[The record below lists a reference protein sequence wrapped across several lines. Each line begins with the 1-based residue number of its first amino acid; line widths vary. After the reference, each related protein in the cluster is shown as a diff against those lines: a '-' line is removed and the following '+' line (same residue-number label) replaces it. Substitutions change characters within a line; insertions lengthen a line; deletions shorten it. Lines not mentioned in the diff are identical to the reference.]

1 MAGFWDD
8 YLARKRKQEEEEE
21 ERKRTAEAETEEDG
35 EGGSLSFWA
44 GYQRQKRT
52 GESAPVPVEEEESLS
67 LTDRL
72 AQRGIAV
79 DPVARHGTSAQGQ
92 TAAPAD
98 TSRTLAALT
107 GNGKTGANLFTDR
120 IGNTFTAA
128 RAQRDKLAAQAE
140 EERKDQTVRNQDWL
154 DALRTPE
161 EIQAELDEENAK
173 VKEYD
178 RQAFKNNALGVWR
191 DLIGQ
196 NAKTD
201 AENQRIS
208 AERKAHDERKAAL
221 EDELAEAQWA
231 GYERL
236 RNNSDFEVKSQYKST
251 ANGQETKKN
260 PNGGYDSVGFDD
272 VEYEYVNGNQDAAT
286 ILANESREAGEA
298 NGILGVF
305 VKPKE
310 YEYTQLGEMSDEE
323 KSLYNYIHATKGKQ
337 AAHEYLEYLRS
348 DLYARQAEKEKNEA
362 AVYAE
367 EHPVLSTVRT
377 VGTSPL
383 RGVGYLGQAAQYLT
397 EGTVDA
403 NAPYNRFSYLTSAE
417 RETVTRTVERNWG
430 KAGSFAYGVG
440 VSMAEFLLNSG
451 ISGGNEA
458 LSLALMGAGAASD
471 ATIEAKERGLADWQ
485 SFALGTIAGAAE
497 IITEKVSIEKLFSDP
512 GGRPWKYLLQN
523 IFAEGS
529 EEAASDVINL
539 VADVLITQDKSE
551 WMQSVRDYQKNNPGM
566 SEDEAFVQVMKDQ
579 GLQILYDAAAGA
591 ASGGIM
597 ALPGSLRAFAQL
609 SQDRSQRIE
618 AGRQAIQAKRIQAQ
632 ESGGGIVLPTADNTS
647 ETGDVIRTGAESDS
661 TNPLRTVDEAEVD
674 ERVAKARNITEAT
687 GIRYGVDQ
695 KEIRRAERLGRMT
708 GQEVEFY
715 SHEAENG
722 IVENGHMDPVTGKI
736 WLNAKGKNPLQVT
749 LGHEFTHSLEGTDAY
764 RDLVDLAKTQTA
776 ESGGDWAAKA
786 DRYARLYEA
795 HGDRVSA
802 EMLDQELTADFV
814 GETLFTDERA
824 IREMF
829 RENPSLGKQVRDA
842 IDNFIVRASDMGGI
856 MSPVDEQKFKN
867 VLKIYDRYVRAAEVD
882 RRSTPEVPAKREASM
897 DREETAQEAREDAQA
912 VDAVQEGNRQAE
924 VPIAQETTRAA
935 QLRAR
940 PWRTGK
946 QTAGEQILSGNGQ
959 AAQGNAQQAETVS
972 GMIVPESGEESPAE
986 YRARMDALYDAGEI
1000 TGEEYDE
1007 AMALADEAESTGR
1020 GFSSSTVERD
1030 EGPRGK
1036 LAEIADRLRGRYSL
1050 SEEERQDRGDPD
1062 IRRSLSED
1070 STSIISRPL
1079 SEYPIE
1085 KQKQIQQYIDAVDDS
1100 VLKFV
1105 NETRQKKK
1113 RYPFS
1118 IVTGI
1123 VSDELASR
1131 IRDITGVDMTGKEVR
1146 LRRNSI
1152 EHVDNRHTSKKA
1164 DVINIADQMMEDPRD
1179 IARAQY
1185 VLDNFDNVEKGKWRS
1200 RDIMNSDN
1208 TGAQTVVVSKKI
1220 DGTYYVI
1227 EAVPNAKDKRLEI
1240 VSAHIKGDGS
1250 VADANA
1256 PSPTSITTVPQS
1268 PESSISD
1275 SGTDV
1280 NGGEKR
1286 FSLSPE
1292 KRIGEGPGDD
1302 TDSWYFKNWFGDYV
1316 NDPENASKVVN
1327 PDGTPKRMY
1336 HGTNADKEFTMFDT
1350 YGANYGLYG
1359 AGSYFTDN
1367 PEVAQSY
1374 TSKGRGKN
1382 PRVYEVYLNIRNPIV
1397 MEEEADVDRWL
1408 NALPELADYITVPGD
1423 SELAAVTNRD
1433 FYRAM
1438 EEYLADQ
1445 GLTKWEAAEDAMDTL
1460 KAMGYDGINHV
1471 GGMARGKGETI
1482 HDVWIAFDPEQ
1493 VKSATDNIGT
1503 YDPNDPDIR
1512 YSISADDEDYKAA
1525 VESGDTETAQR
1536 MTDEAA
1542 RNAGYTI
1549 KVYHGTPTQM
1559 TSDTRG
1565 SDLTDAEY
1573 ESLPTEYADKIF
1585 PFTIFRPNSYHSGI
1599 YTATDREV
1607 AEEFSFNFSRDGTVY
1622 DLYAKAENPLQ
1633 IDAGGRGW
1641 NDLPSEVLEQIG
1653 LTEAEARTLRSF
1665 EMYDRQNPAY
1675 YIDDIVEYAK
1685 KNGYDAV
1692 IVENVRETGMGD
1704 EFSPITTDVVVFDP
1718 SQLKSADPVVYD
1730 DAGELIPLS
1739 QRFNSGEDDIRY
1751 SLSEAGNRPISEEDE
1766 ETRKHRYDYDTLVGK
1781 GSVKVVQMTKQT
1793 IPTKK
1798 KQVNTSP
1805 IAKAALQNAETIT
1818 SRGMTQRYVY
1828 IDDIGRNVLVNSDG
1842 VVHGI
1847 RGRITNSSA
1856 MSTAQVSYYLPEIL
1870 RNSIAVN
1877 ELDPRTE
1884 SDGKYSQILFG
1895 YAADEQGNEYLVKST
1910 LHHFD
1915 QNKSL
1920 VDNIEIYDVLKGIK
1934 AKKTDA
1940 RVIGSYDA
1948 NAPANTRNA
1957 VASELSIAQLL
1968 DHVKDYHPEF
1978 LSEDVRRHY
1987 GLGDE
1992 GRAEGLR
1999 YSLSEE
2005 QGAIAN
2011 LPSSRARDEA
2021 VRIEG
2026 RLAASMARIFG
2037 LNTNHT
2043 SGEFRQFRA
2052 EVVRPIIDAMIEGRE
2067 DIDPDAIFAEHWN
2080 GDLLAGQ
2087 QARDEFDDAMTQAW
2101 RSVQQLNTFAERQ
2114 RQETAAREQRNA
2126 AIDAR
2131 IPQDTEGIIRL
2142 GENLKHARRE
2152 RQRVLGR
2159 LLLTPD
2165 DMDLVR
2171 ASAAGQISDA
2181 ELAARRPFNYQDILD
2196 AAAAER
2202 AFREQDE
2209 AWGRY
2214 TRRLSE
2220 RRIETADRLLED
2232 ADKWKD
2238 KGNGLAY
2245 ARETAERNFRDVMGS
2260 DAAAMIDE
2268 YIRPVHRS
2276 EAAST
2281 RFKNDYIRRVKDLK
2295 LDQKARRGN
2304 AVSEAAAVQWLGEAE
2319 DNVRY
2324 LQTMRNPDAVRDG
2337 QNLSEWLS
2345 AIEQFRAENPNLDYN
2360 KVYLGIREFSKIY
2373 DELITE
2379 MNRVLVENGYL
2390 PVNVRRGYFPHF
2402 NGGDDGILA
2411 KFASLLGI
2419 NIDTNALPTAINGL
2433 TSGFKPGKAW
2443 FGHAQERTGFRTDY
2457 DAVQGFDGYIGGVSD
2472 VIHQTANIRNLRTL
2486 ASRIRYQ
2493 FSDEG
2498 IKNRIDEI
2506 MADESR
2512 TVEEREAAIRDLT
2525 ENGRYKNAR
2534 LVNWLDEYTNLLA
2547 NKKSKYDR
2555 GIEDLMG
2562 RRVYTWMK
2570 NIEGRVA
2577 ANMIAGNLGSALTNF
2592 IPLNQAGAMLGDFS
2606 MLRGAFDTMVGRGRK
2621 DDFVQQSDFL
2631 TNRRG
2636 TDPLIQNR
2644 ADKIS
2649 EFLSSP
2655 MNLIDDFTSEA
2666 IVRAAYGKYIRQ
2678 GMDAESAMQAADEFA
2693 AGVMADRSKGA
2704 QPTVFGSRN
2713 PLMKLFTQ
2721 FQVEVNNEFSTIF
2734 KDIPKGVHIPDR
2746 DKKNMVAVAAWTLLR
2761 YFVGA
2766 YLFND
2771 LYEKIVGR
2779 RAALDPIDILN
2790 DAVGDLSGKKLNN
2803 VFDMI
2808 SEGVVDDV
2816 RRQNPSDVTQELVT
2830 NVAEELPFVGGLLGG
2845 GRIPIS
2851 SAFPDFENINKAA
2864 FSENWS
2870 GAKKAQVIGRELG
2883 GSVGTYIL
2891 PPFAGGWGRKIIQT
2905 GENALAGGRYV
2916 KDKEGNDQLQYP
2928 YYMDK
2933 VEDSRT
2939 IRGVNRALDFIGLDS
2954 LEGPVDDVIGTIQGP
2969 VNTVLKSALFG
2980 PTATEGGRDWVEGGF
2995 GSQSAKNTE
3004 LYKRLTQDL
3013 GEDQRTS
3020 FAFISG
3026 LTGLDPLGKRVAVA
3040 ESGLSEEG
3048 KAEAMSAVVSESERY
3063 KFRAAYEN
3071 GVSAD
3076 AWAGFYRTLP
3086 RYDEDGN
3093 GSYKQAEVTAALDN
3107 ARIPLSA
3114 GEGAAQGL
3122 FGGDTETRSLT
3133 RAEKAAIWSA
3143 YNPKWKTANNPFDA
3157 SIGDRVVSRIGQMQD
3172 EEGE

>member
-21 ERKRTAEAETEEDG
+21 ERKRTVEAETAEDG
-35 EGGSLSFWA
+35 EEDSLSFWA

-52 GESAPVPVEEEESLS
+52 GESAPVPAEEEESLS

-79 DPVARHGTSAQGQ
+79 DPVARHGTNAQGQ
-92 TAAPAD
+92 TAAQED
-98 TSRTLAALT
+98 TSRTLAALS
-107 GNGKTGANLFTDR
+107 GNGKAGANLFTDR
-120 IGNTFTAA
+120 LGSTFTAA

-140 EERKDQTVRNQDWL
+140 EERKDQTVRNQEWL
-154 DALRTPE
+154 DALRSPE
-161 EIQAELDEENAK
+161 EIQAELEEAKAEKRGNLWNEIVRRLTNAVNAGNVAVPTVERDEA
-173 VKEYD
+173 
-178 RQAFKNNALGVWR
+178 R
-191 DLIGQ
+191 D
-196 NAKTD
+196 
-201 AENQRIS
+201 
-208 AERKAHDERKAAL
+208 KAADERVRSL
-221 EDELAEAQWA
+221 TDELAERQWA
-231 GYERL
+231 DYERL
-236 RNNSDFEVKSQYKST
+236 RNNADFEAKSQYKST
-251 ANGQETKKN
+251 ANGKETKLN
-260 PNGGYDSVGFDD
+260 PMGGYDSVGFDD
-272 VEYEYVNGNQDAAT
+272 PLYEYVNGNEDAER
-286 ILANESREAGEA
+286 ILAVEKEAAGRQ
-298 NGILGVF
+298 NGLLGFLVPEDTYNYEQ
-305 VKPKE
+305 VSEMTEKE
-310 YEYTQLGEMSDEE
+310 R
-323 KSLYNYIHATKGKQ
+323 KLYNYIHETKGTQ
-337 AAHEYLEYLRS
+337 AAYEYLDYLRS
-348 DLYARQAEKEKNEA
+348 DLYARQMEREKDEA
-362 AVYAE
+362 AAYAA
-367 EHPVLSTVRT
+367 EHPILSTIGSIGV
-377 VGTSPL
+377 SPL
-383 RGVGYLGQAAQYLT
+383 RGAAYLGQAAQFLT
-397 EGTVDA
+397 EGEIDQ
-403 NAPYNRFSYLTSAE
+403 NAPYNRIAALPAAE

-523 IFAEGS
+523 ILAEGS

-539 VADVLITQDKSE
+539 VADVLFTQDKSE
-551 WMQSVRDYQKNNPGM
+551 WMKSIREYQKDNPGM

-597 ALPGSLRAFAQL
+597 AMPGSVRAFAQL

-618 AGRQAIQAKRIQAQ
+618 AGRQAVQAKRSQTQ
-632 ESGGGIVLPTADNTS
+632 ESGGGIVLPTAEEETD
-647 ETGDVIRTGAESDS
+647 TGDVIRTGTESDS
-661 TNPLRTVDEAEVD
+661 TNPLRTADELEAD

-695 KEIRRAERLGRMT
+695 KEIRRAERLSRIT

-764 RDLVDLAKTQTA
+764 RELVDLAKTQTA
-776 ESGGDWAAKA
+776 EAGGNWAAKA

-829 RENPSLGKQVRDA
+829 RENPSLGKRVRDA

-867 VLKIYDRYVRAAEVD
+867 VLKIYDRYVRAMERD
-882 RRSTPEVPAKREASM
+882 EA
-897 DREETAQEAREDAQA
+897 AQEARGSVQA
-912 VDAVQEGNRQAE
+912 GETVQTGSRQGEGQ
-924 VPIAQETTRAA
+924 IAQETAA
-935 QLRAR
+935 V
-940 PWRTGK
+940 
-946 QTAGEQILSGNGQ
+946 QTAEGR
-959 AAQGNAQQAETVS
+959 ET
-972 GMIVPESGEESPAE
+972 PAE
-986 YRARMDALYDAGEI
+986 YMARMDALYEAGEI
-1000 TGEEYDE
+1000 TEDEYD
-1007 AMALADEAESTGR
+1007 AADALAEEAESTGR
-1020 GFSSSTVERD
+1020 GFESSTVERE

-1036 LAEIADRLRGRYSL
+1036 LGEIADRLRGRYSL
-1050 SEEERQDRGDPD
+1050 SPAERAERQYDIIQNANPAEDDQHTWIRSADEIMDYRSAVEDFGALDGGVSPDFTAEDVRAALDSGRMTVYSSKPIEAGGFVTPSRMEARDYAGGGRVYSKVVALDDVAWIDATEGQYAPVTEDDDGNVIPLSQRFNPKEDD
-1062 IRRSLSED
+1062 IRYSVSEAEQETTEIAGGD
-1070 STSIISRPL
+1070 LNSYPYDTRKVIKGYIEAVDENLLDFVNRVNDGEKTPSMIQL
-1079 SEYPIE
+1079 GKVSEELGAAVEAAVGINPANGE
-1085 KQKQIQQYIDAVDDS
+1085 NRLTADAV
-1100 VLKFV
+1100 
-1105 NETRQKKK
+1105 RHIK
-1113 RYPFS
+1113 R
-1118 IVTGI
+1118 
-1123 VSDELASR
+1123 
-1131 IRDITGVDMTGKEVR
+1131 
-1146 LRRNSI
+1146 
-1152 EHVDNRHTSKKA
+1152 RHGTNGLQDHS
-1164 DVINIADQMMEDPRD
+1164 MRHPED
-1179 IARAQY
+1179 IARIQF
-1185 VLDNFDNVEKGKWRS
+1185 VLDNFDSVQSTGRITKADRNRDKTLARTVE
-1200 RDIMNSDN
+1200 I
-1208 TGAQTVVVSKKI
+1208 SKKI
-1220 DGTYYVI
+1220 DGTYYII
-1227 EAVPNAKDKRLEI
+1227 EAVPDTKNNRMTIISAYIEKSRNTVGADAEAPGGTSETNATPVPADNI
-1240 VSAHIKGDGS
+1240 VSQDG
-1250 VADANA
+1250 N
-1256 PSPTSITTVPQS
+1256 
-1268 PESSISD
+1268 
-1275 SGTDV
+1275 DV
-1280 NGGEKR
+1280 NGGEER
-1286 FSLSPE
+1286 FSLSAEEQDRPALNLPNGV
-1292 KRIGEGPGDD
+1292 KTTG
-1302 TDSWYFKNWFGDYV
+1302 TDEYNQMDRSELGYRLMEYEFGLNNVLDLH
-1316 NDPENASKVVN
+1316 
-1327 PDGTPKRMY
+1327 DGSLSET
-1336 HGTNADKEFTMFDT
+1336 
-1350 YGANYGLYG
+1350 
-1359 AGSYFTDN
+1359 
-1367 PEVAQSY
+1367 
-1374 TSKGRGKN
+1374 
-1382 PRVYEVYLNIRNPIV
+1382 
-1397 MEEEADVDRWL
+1397 EEAMV
-1408 NALPELADYITVPGD
+1408 NALREAL
-1423 SELAAVTNRD
+1423 
-1433 FYRAM
+1433 
-1438 EEYLADQ
+1438 DQ
-1445 GLTKWEAAEDAMDTL
+1445 
-1460 KAMGYDGINHV
+1460 
-1471 GGMARGKGETI
+1471 MA
-1482 HDVWIAFDPEQ
+1482 
-1493 VKSATDNIGT
+1493 N
-1503 YDPNDPDIR
+1503 
-1512 YSISADDEDYKAA
+1512 
-1525 VESGDTETAQR
+1525 
-1536 MTDEAA
+1536 
-1542 RNAGYTI
+1542 
-1549 KVYHGTPTQM
+1549 
-1559 TSDTRG
+1559 TSDTSELWR
-1565 SDLTDAEY
+1565 AY
-1573 ESLPTEYADKIF
+1573 QH
-1585 PFTIFRPNSYHSGI
+1585 FR
-1599 YTATDREV
+1599 T
-1607 AEEFSFNFSRDGTVY
+1607 
-1622 DLYAKAENPLQ
+1622 
-1633 IDAGGRGW
+1633 
-1641 NDLPSEVLEQIG
+1641 
-1653 LTEAEARTLRSF
+1653 
-1665 EMYDRQNPAY
+1665 
-1675 YIDDIVEYAK
+1675 
-1685 KNGYDAV
+1685 GY
-1692 IVENVRETGMGD
+1692 
-1704 EFSPITTDVVVFDP
+1704 
-1718 SQLKSADPVVYD
+1718 Q
-1730 DAGELIPLS
+1730 
-1739 QRFNSGEDDIRY
+1739 
-1751 SLSEAGNRPISEEDE
+1751 
-1766 ETRKHRYDYDTLVGK
+1766 
-1781 GSVKVVQMTKQT
+1781 
-1793 IPTKK
+1793 
-1798 KQVNTSP
+1798 
-1805 IAKAALQNAETIT
+1805 
-1818 SRGMTQRYVY
+1818 
-1828 IDDIGRNVLVNSDG
+1828 
-1842 VVHGI
+1842 GI
-1847 RGRITNSSA
+1847 REWYFNDDFRADI
-1856 MSTAQVSYYLPEIL
+1856 M
-1870 RNSIAVN
+1870 R
-1877 ELDPRTE
+1877 ELDP
-1884 SDGKYSQILFG
+1884 SDVEDLYHSKMIQL
-1895 YAADEQGNEYLVKST
+1895 QGDGV
-1910 LHHFD
+1910 
-1915 QNKSL
+1915 
-1920 VDNIEIYDVLKGIK
+1920 
-1934 AKKTDA
+1934 
-1940 RVIGSYDA
+1940 
-1948 NAPANTRNA
+1948 
-1957 VASELSIAQLL
+1957 
-1968 DHVKDYHPEF
+1968 
-1978 LSEDVRRHY
+1978 
-1987 GLGDE
+1987 
-1992 GRAEGLR
+1992 R

-2005 QGAIAN
+2005 QGPIAE
-2011 LPSSRARDEA
+2011 LPSAKARNNA
-2021 VRIEG
+2021 IQIEG

-2037 LNTNHT
+2037 MNTNHT

-2087 QARDEFDDAMTQAW
+2087 EARDQFDEAMTQAW
-2101 RSVQQLNTFAERQ
+2101 RSVQQLNTFADRQ
-2114 RQETAAREQRNA
+2114 RQEAAAREQRNA
-2126 AIDAR
+2126 EIDAR
-2131 IPQDTEGIIRL
+2131 IPQDTEGRIRL
-2142 GENLKHARRE
+2142 GENLKQARRE
-2152 RQRVLGR
+2152 RQRVLNR
-2159 LLLTPD
+2159 LLLTDD
-2165 DMDLVR
+2165 DMALVR
-2171 ASAAGQISDA
+2171 SVAAGQITDEEVYA
-2181 ELAARRPFNYQDILD
+2181 QRPFNYQEILE

-2220 RRIETADRLLED
+2220 RRIETADRLLEN
-2232 ADKWKD
+2232 ADRWKD
-2238 KGNGLAY
+2238 KTSGFGY
-2245 ARETAERNFRDVMGS
+2245 ARETAERNFRDVMGPDS
-2260 DAAAMIDE
+2260 AAMIDE
-2268 YIRPVHRS
+2268 YIRPIHKA
-2276 EAAST
+2276 EAEST
-2281 RFKNDYIRRVKDLK
+2281 RFKNRYIKRVKDLK

-2360 KVYLGIREFSKIY
+2360 KVYRGIAEFSTIY

-2402 NGGDDGILA
+2402 NGGDDGILS

-2457 DAVQGFDGYIGGVSD
+2457 DAVQGFAGYIGGVSD

-2493 FSDEG
+2493 FGDEG

-2525 ENGRYKNAR
+2525 ENGRFKNAR

-2592 IPLNQAGAMLGDFS
+2592 IPLNQAGAMLGDWS
-2606 MLRGAFDTMVGRGRK
+2606 MLRGAFDTFVGRGRK

-2644 ADKIS
+2644 ADRIS
-2649 EFLSSP
+2649 EFLSQP
-2655 MNLIDDFTSEA
+2655 MNIIDNFTSEA
-2666 IVRAAYGKYIRQ
+2666 IVRAAYGKYLRQ

-2790 DAVGDLSGKKLNN
+2790 DAVGDLTGTKLNN

-2816 RRQNPSDVTQELVT
+2816 RRQNPSDVTQEFFT
-2830 NVAEELPFVGGLLGG
+2830 NAAEELPFVGGLLGG

-2883 GSVGTYIL
+2883 GSIGTYIL
-2891 PPFAGGWGRKIIQT
+2891 PPFAGGAIRKGVQT
-2905 GENALAGGRYV
+2905 AENALAGGRYV

-2928 YYMDK
+2928 YYTDTPL
-2933 VEDSRT
+2933 DTART
-2939 IRGVNRALDFIGLDS
+2939 VAES
-2954 LEGPVDDVIGTIQGP
+2954 M
-2969 VNTVLKSALFG
+2969 LFG

-2995 GSQSAKNTE
+2995 GNQTAKNTE
-3004 LYKRLTQDL
+3004 LYKRLTEDL

-3020 FAFISG
+3020 YAFISG
-3026 LTGLDPLGKRVAVA
+3026 LAGLDPLGKRVAVS
-3040 ESGLSEEG
+3040 ESGLSDEG
-3048 KAEAMSAVVSESERY
+3048 KAEAMSAVVSDSERY
-3063 KFRAAYEN
+3063 RFRAAYEA

-3076 AWAGFYRTLP
+3076 AWTGFWRTLP
-3086 RYDEDGN
+3086 SYDEDGN

-3143 YNPKWKTANNPFDA
+3143 YNPKWKTDNNPFDA
-3157 SIGDRVVSRIGQMQD
+3157 SIGSRVVSRIGQMQD

>member
-1 MAGFWDD
+1 MSDFWDR
-8 YLARKRKQEEEEE
+8 YGPKKKEEEEE
-21 ERKRTAEAETEEDG
+21 KDREKNN
-35 EGGSLSFWA
+35 LSFWEKY
-44 GYQRQKRT
+44 GPSRQ
-52 GESAPVPVEEEESLS
+52 EEPEDEMEETPGADNGSGL
-67 LTDRL
+67 LGKL
-72 AQRGIAV
+72 ADRGITIQLPEPEEV
-79 DPVARHGTSAQGQ
+79 DIRPNGAKNAETDA
-92 TAAPAD
+92 
-98 TSRTLAALT
+98 LAAL
-107 GNGKTGANLFTDR
+107 G
-120 IGNTFTAA
+120 
-128 RAQRDKLAAQAE
+128 E
-140 EERKDQTVRNQDWL
+140 ETRKNQTVRNQEWL
-154 DALRTPE
+154 DSLRSPE
-161 EIQAELDEENAK
+161 EIQAELDEETAK

-221 EDELAEAQWA
+221 EDELAEARWA

-236 RNNSDFEVKSQYKST
+236 RNNSDFESKSRYKST
-251 ANGQETKKN
+251 ATGKEVKAGLFGNNGRGVFED
-260 PNGGYDSVGFDD
+260 PL
-272 VEYEYVNGNQDAAT
+272 YEYINGNDEAIFYLQQAKNAGAVQNPAYKTAVTQNAAEYKQYRN
-286 ILANESREAGEA
+286 LSEDERE
-298 NGILGVF
+298 
-305 VKPKE
+305 
-310 YEYTQLGEMSDEE
+310 
-323 KSLYNYIHATKGKQ
+323 LYNYIHATDGQ
-337 AAHEYLEYLRS
+337 ERANEYLAYLMS
-348 DLYARQAEKEKNEA
+348 DLNVRQAEKEKA
-362 AVYAE
+362 AAE
-367 EHPVLSTVRT
+367 EFAGKNALNATLASAGTVLA
-377 VGTSPL
+377 SPL
-383 RGVGYLGQAAQYLT
+383 RGAAYLGQA
-397 EGTVDA
+397 VDMLA
-403 NAPYNRFSYLTSAE
+403 TGKIDENAPINRISYLPGAVRAKVSE
-417 RETVTRTVERNWG
+417 DIEQNWG
-430 KAGSFAYGVG
+430 FWGAFGYQTGM
-440 VSMAEFLLNSG
+440 SMLDFLFNSAV
-451 ISGGNEA
+451 SGGSEA
-458 LSLALMGAGAASD
+458 LSLALMGTGAAAD
-471 ATIEAKERGLADWQ
+471 ATIAAKERGLGDTQ
-485 SFALGTIAGAAE
+485 SFVLGTIAGAAE
-497 IITEKVSIEKLFSDP
+497 IASEKISFESLFNKAKLTKEP
-512 GGRPWKYLLQN
+512 VKYILQN
-523 IFAEGS
+523 FAFEGL
-529 EEAASDVINL
+529 EEGESDVVNWLADAI
-539 VADVLITQDKSE
+539 VAQDKSE
-551 WMQSVRDYQKNNPGM
+551 WMEDIRAYQKDNPGA
-566 SEDEAFVQVMKDQ
+566 SEDEAFWAAVQKRLKEG
-579 GLQILYDAAAGA
+579 GLDMLGGA
-591 ASGGIM
+591 ISGGIM
-597 ALPGSLRAFAQL
+597 GTSGVVGSRIANVAQR
-609 SQDRSQRIE
+609 SADRSANIDTARRARQEVENLREARGPKIE
-618 AGRQAIQAKRIQAQ
+618 LRQNQDTDGQ
-632 ESGGGIVLPTADNTS
+632 IVLPT
-647 ETGDVIRTGAESDS
+647 GAESA
-661 TNPLRTVDEAEVD
+661 EAEMGAESGEGETFRFGAEPETRTLTPTVEEAETNEAVD
-674 ERVAKARNITEAT
+674 RAMEEGNVIRAT
-687 GIRYGVDQ
+687 GIRYGAD
-695 KEIRRAERLGRMT
+695 EELISRAERYSQIT
-708 GQEVEFY
+708 GQELEFY

-722 IVENGHMDPVTGKI
+722 VAENGFVTPDGKI
-736 WLNAKGKNPLQVT
+736 HINVKGKNPMEMT
-749 LGHEFTHSLEGTDAY
+749 FGHETTHTWEGTDAY
-764 RDLVDLAKTQTA
+764 RDLVDLAKKSTM
-776 ESGGDWAAKA
+776 ESGEDWAEKA
-786 DRYARLYEA
+786 ARTARLYEA
-795 HGDRVSA
+795 HGDTVTK
-802 EMLDQELTADFV
+802 EMIDQELTADWV
-814 GETLFTDERA
+814 GENLFNNEKTV
-824 IREMF
+824 REIY
-829 RENPSLGKQVRDA
+829 RDKPSLARRMRNA
-842 IDNFIVRASDMGGI
+842 LDNFIVRAAEAGGVLT
-856 MSPVDEQKFKN
+856 PYEERKFRN
-867 VLKIYDRYVRAAEVD
+867 TLKVFDKYARMMTE
-882 RRSTPEVPAKREASM
+882 E
-897 DREETAQEAREDAQA
+897 DREQAPQEARGGAQAGETAQM
-912 VDAVQEGNRQAE
+912 GNRQGEAQI
-924 VPIAQETTRAA
+924 PQETTREA

-940 PWRTGK
+940 PWRAGY
-946 QTAGEQILSGNGQ
+946 QTESEKAAAGYGPIERGNGQPVPEDSMAETEGIPAGNGQ
-959 AAQGNAQQAETVS
+959 AAQENAQQAETVS

-1030 EGPRGK
+1030 EGLRGK

-1050 SEEERQDRGDPD
+1050 SEEERQNRDDPE
-1062 IRRSLSED
+1062 IRRSLSEAGAYDYSKSFAEQIDDYKAGNFPPDDTLIVRGTPRAFQRIGMLPLPMTYGQGHLKDALANKNGNHLGEALLKQLPAALENPIAIID
-1070 STSIISRPL
+1070 SATHPGRLVAIIDIPTQNGNTIAAVEVEGSGQTHGNEIDSNAIVTVHTRANTYTKLLRDAIQSEINNQGGIYYWDKNKATQQLSNPGVQFPSAYSQIPDGLIRSIHDPL
-1079 SEYPIE
+1079 SRVNPKIKSVTKT
-1085 KQKQIQQYIDAVDDS
+1085 KQFGDFFGRWWK
-1100 VLKFV
+1100 
-1105 NETRQKKK
+1105 N
-1113 RYPFS
+1113 
-1118 IVTGI
+1118 
-1123 VSDELASR
+1123 
-1131 IRDITGVDMTGKEVR
+1131 
-1146 LRRNSI
+1146 
-1152 EHVDNRHTSKKA
+1152 
-1164 DVINIADQMMEDPRD
+1164 
-1179 IARAQY
+1179 
-1185 VLDNFDNVEKGKWRS
+1185 RS
-1200 RDIMNSDN
+1200 R
-1208 TGAQTVVVSKKI
+1208 
-1220 DGTYYVI
+1220 
-1227 EAVPNAKDKRLEI
+1227 
-1240 VSAHIKGDGS
+1240 
-1250 VADANA
+1250 
-1256 PSPTSITTVPQS
+1256 
-1268 PESSISD
+1268 
-1275 SGTDV
+1275 
-1280 NGGEKR
+1280 
-1286 FSLSPE
+1286 
-1292 KRIGEGPGDD
+1292 
-1302 TDSWYFKNWFGDYV
+1302 
-1316 NDPENASKVVN
+1316 ASKVVDENGEPLIVYHQTGADIEEFDNSN
-1327 PDGTPKRMY
+1327 PVAGANDSETPNGYFFKENNHDIGLEGKKQMAFFLNMRKPLHFQNRAEANAWYCENVEGYKELQDEMKSVVGEIEARM
-1336 HGTNADKEFTMFDT
+1336 DDIESQMFTMPDEE
-1350 YGANYGLYG
+1350 YDRLQAEW
-1359 AGSYFTDN
+1359 DRI
-1367 PEVAQSY
+1367 
-1374 TSKGRGKN
+1374 K
-1382 PRVYEVYLNIRNPIV
+1382 
-1397 MEEEADVDRWL
+1397 EEELTPVENRYRGQLRELL
-1408 NALPELADYITVPGD
+1408 NDYFLSGN
-1423 SELAAVTNRD
+1423 SR
-1433 FYRAM
+1433 
-1438 EEYLADQ
+1438 
-1445 GLTKWEAAEDAMDTL
+1445 
-1460 KAMGYDGINHV
+1460 YDGIILDDDGHRYV
-1471 GGMARGKGETI
+1471 DGKRE
-1482 HDVWIAFDPEQ
+1482 DVKTYIVFNKNQ
-1493 VKSATDNIGT
+1493 MKSATDNIGLFDRKNNKVKYSLSPEEIDRMDEEY
-1503 YDPNDPDIR
+1503 YDAAMRGDRDAEDRIMRRRAIEGGYDIEGYHGTEADFDEFKYGDIGYHIGTEAQARARIKDKRFFERREGSPQRDARIMHLRANLQNPLEVDYDFGDWHGPTVVRELLDNEIFKDDEIYNGHTGAEINQALEDALRNMNANWWENDPE
-1512 YSISADDEDYKAA
+1512 DDRAVRELLMRFGYDGIAYPNEAEGVTPEMRATGDYPTSYIVFNPEQLKYA
-1525 VESGDTETAQR
+1525 DTETY
-1536 MTDEAA
+1536 DY
-1542 RNAGYTI
+1542 AGNLI
-1549 KVYHGTPTQM
+1549 
-1559 TSDTRG
+1559 
-1565 SDLTDAEY
+1565 
-1573 ESLPTEYADKIF
+1573 
-1585 PFTIFRPNSYHSGI
+1585 
-1599 YTATDREV
+1599 
-1607 AEEFSFNFSRDGTVY
+1607 
-1622 DLYAKAENPLQ
+1622 
-1633 IDAGGRGW
+1633 
-1641 NDLPSEVLEQIG
+1641 LPSE
-1653 LTEAEARTLRSF
+1653 
-1665 EMYDRQNPAY
+1665 
-1675 YIDDIVEYAK
+1675 
-1685 KNGYDAV
+1685 
-1692 IVENVRETGMGD
+1692 
-1704 EFSPITTDVVVFDP
+1704 
-1718 SQLKSADPVVYD
+1718 
-1730 DAGELIPLS
+1730 
-1739 QRFNSGEDDIRY
+1739 
-1751 SLSEAGNRPISEEDE
+1751 
-1766 ETRKHRYDYDTLVGK
+1766 RYD
-1781 GSVKVVQMTKQT
+1781 SR
-1793 IPTKK
+1793 
-1798 KQVNTSP
+1798 SP
-1805 IAKAALQNAETIT
+1805 NM
-1818 SRGMTQRYVY
+1818 RW
-1828 IDDIGRNVLVNSDG
+1828 
-1842 VVHGI
+1842 
-1847 RGRITNSSA
+1847 
-1856 MSTAQVSYYLPEIL
+1856 
-1870 RNSIAVN
+1870 
-1877 ELDPRTE
+1877 
-1884 SDGKYSQILFG
+1884 
-1895 YAADEQGNEYLVKST
+1895 
-1910 LHHFD
+1910 
-1915 QNKSL
+1915 
-1920 VDNIEIYDVLKGIK
+1920 
-1934 AKKTDA
+1934 
-1940 RVIGSYDA
+1940 
-1948 NAPANTRNA
+1948 
-1957 VASELSIAQLL
+1957 
-1968 DHVKDYHPEF
+1968 
-1978 LSEDVRRHY
+1978 
-1987 GLGDE
+1987 
-1992 GRAEGLR
+1992 
-1999 YSLSEE
+1999 SLSEE
-2005 QGAIAN
+2005 QGPIAN
-2011 LPSSRARDEA
+2011 LPTSQARDEA
-2021 VRIEG
+2021 IRIEG

-2037 LNTNHT
+2037 MNTNHT

-2067 DIDPDAIFAEHWN
+2067 DIDPDAIFSEHWN

-2114 RQETAAREQRNA
+2114 RQETAVREQRNA

-2165 DMDLVR
+2165 DMELVR
-2171 ASAAGQISDA
+2171 ESAAGQISDA

-2196 AAAAER
+2196 AAAVER

-2209 AWGRY
+2209 AWSRY

-2238 KGNGLAY
+2238 KGNGFAY

-2276 EAAST
+2276 EAEST
-2281 RFKNDYIRRVKDLK
+2281 RFKNEYIKRVKDLK

-2360 KVYLGIREFSKIY
+2360 KVYLGIREFSRIY

-2419 NIDTNALPTAINGL
+2419 NLDTNALPTAINGL

-2525 ENGRYKNAR
+2525 ENGRFKNAR
-2534 LVNWLDEYTNLLA
+2534 LVNWLDEFTNLLA

-2644 ADKIS
+2644 ADRIS

-2655 MNLIDDFTSEA
+2655 MNLIDNFTSEA

-2746 DKKNMVAVAAWTLLR
+2746 EKKNMAAVAAWTLLR

-2779 RAALDPIDILN
+2779 RVALDPIDILN

-2808 SEGVVDDV
+2808 SNGVIDDV

-2891 PPFAGGWGRKIIQT
+2891 PPFAGGAIRKGVQT
-2905 GENALAGGRYV
+2905 AENALAGGRYV

-2928 YYMDK
+2928 FYMD
-2933 VEDSRT
+2933 T
-2939 IRGVNRALDFIGLDS
+2939 PLDAA
-2954 LEGPVDDVIGTIQGP
+2954 GTIA
-2969 VNTVLKSALFG
+2969 KSALFG
-2980 PTATEGGRDWVEGGF
+2980 PTATEEGRGWVEGGF

-3063 KFRAAYEN
+3063 KFRAAYEA